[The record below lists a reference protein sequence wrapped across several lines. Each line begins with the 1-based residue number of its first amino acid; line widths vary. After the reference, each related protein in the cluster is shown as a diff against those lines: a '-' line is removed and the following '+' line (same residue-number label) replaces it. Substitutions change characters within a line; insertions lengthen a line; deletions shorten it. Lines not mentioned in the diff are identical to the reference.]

1 MNRLKKFIN
10 TIIFPKALWRIIIII
25 VGYGALLPAFTS
37 PLKDTPF
44 AIIAYILSAYAL
56 TITVAWGICIYKA
69 IHLRIKKSVNEV
81 AIVNKYFT
89 DQYFKVLIGISLS
102 LIINLGFA
110 ALKMVHAILQSST
123 WNGTIAGYYIL
134 LCIIR
139 CYLTAQLMK
148 AGRKSKD
155 RIQEFK
161 VYRTTAVLLFLTNLI
176 LSIIVTQIVRE
187 GKTYVYSGYMIY
199 ASAAYTFY
207 SLAISIYN
215 TIKYNKYGSPLLS
228 AAKTINLTTAFVA
241 LFSLQTAMITEFST
255 AGEETWRLNQ
265 ITGTVVCI
273 LVLLMAAYMLLRSHK
288 NLKGGL

>member
-10 TIIFPKALWRIIIII
+10 TVIFPKALWRIIIII
-25 VGYGALLPAFTS
+25 VGYGALLLAFTS
-37 PLKDTPF
+37 PLKDTPI
-44 AIIAYILSAYAL
+44 AIIAYVLSAYAL

-110 ALKMVHAILQSST
+110 ALKMVHAILQSFA
-123 WNGTIAGYYIL
+123 WNGAIAGYYIL

-148 AGRKSKD
+148 AGKSKD
-155 RIQEFK
+155 RKQEFK

-215 TIKYNKYGSPLLS
+215 AIKYNKYGSSLLS

-255 AGEETWRLNQ
+255 TGEEIWRLNQ

>member
-1 MNRLKKFIN
+1 MEKFKKIIQI
-10 TIIFPKALWRIIIII
+10 IIFPKIIWRIFIIIIGFGSL
-25 VGYGALLPAFTS
+25 VPAFTT
-37 PLKDTPF
+37 PLKNMP
-44 AIIAYILSAYAL
+44 IVNIAYVLSAYAL
-56 TITVAWGICIYKA
+56 TVIVAWSIRVFRAAHVKV
-69 IHLRIKKSVNEV
+69 KSSINEI
-81 AIVNKYFT
+81 AIVNIFFT
-89 DQYFKVLIGISLS
+89 DHYFKVLISISLS
-102 LIINLGFA
+102 LVINLGFA
-110 ALKMVHAILQSST
+110 ALKMVHAVLQSSV
-123 WNGTIAGYYIL
+123 WNGAIAGYYIQ

-148 AGRKSKD
+148 AGKSKD
-155 RIQEFK
+155 RKQEFK
-161 VYRTTAVLLFLTNLI
+161 AYKTTAVLLFLTNLI

-215 TIKYNKYGSPLLS
+215 AIKYNKFDSPLLS

-265 ITGTVVCI
+265 ITGAVVCI
-273 LVLLMAAYMLLRSHK
+273 LVLIMAGYMLLRSNK

>member
-10 TIIFPKALWRIIIII
+10 TIIFPQIIWRIIIMI
-25 VGYGALLPAFTS
+25 VGFGVLFPVFTS
-37 PLKDTPF
+37 PLIDTPF

-56 TITVAWGICIYKA
+56 TITVSWGICIYKA
-69 IHLRIKKSVNEV
+69 VHTRVKKSVNEI
-81 AIVNKYFT
+81 AIINKYFT
-89 DQYFKVLIGISLS
+89 DHYFKVLISISLS
-102 LIINLGFA
+102 LVINLGFA
-110 ALKMVHAILQSST
+110 ALKMVHAILQSSV
-123 WNGTIAGYYIL
+123 WNGAIAGYYIQ

-139 CYLTAQLMK
+139 LYLTAQLMK
-148 AGRKSKD
+148 AGKTKD
-155 RIQEFK
+155 RKQEFR
-161 VYRTTAVLLFLTNLI
+161 VYRSTAVLLFLTNLI
-176 LSIIVTQIVRE
+176 LSMIVTQIVRE
-187 GKTYVYSGYMIY
+187 GKTYVYPGYMIY

-215 TIKYNKYGSPLLS
+215 AIKYNKYDSPLLS

-273 LVLLMAAYMLLRSHK
+273 LVLIMAAYMLLRSHK
-288 NLKGGL
+288 NLKGGQ